1 MTDLRTI
8 TALPVSPLPAST
20 EMSPRQVM
28 EKPEL
33 LDLVPAGTRVYV
45 TDLGNAPE
53 DQIVSATRRL
63 TDAGRIPVPHMA
75 ARRYP
80 SLKAFERRI
89 TRLVEEGGARDVLA
103 IAGEAE
109 IGGPLTSSVA
119 LLETGL
125 FDKLGIRTIGVAGHP
140 EGAPDIAPD
149 VIRQFLARKHELAAQ
164 SDAAFHIVTQFGF
177 DPVRLNIWLDELA
190 SWGNRFPVHA
200 GIAGPA
206 KMTTLL
212 KYAAF
217 AGVENSLNFLKKRGG
232 SVVSMLA
239 GYDPETIVGP
249 LEARLQREPRTQLA
263 QVHVYP
269 FGGIAKTSDW
279 LSERGSWTWS
289 GTTSA
294 AEQPSQEIAQ

>member
-1 MTDLRTI
+1 MSDQIRTI
-8 TALPVSPLPAST
+8 PLPAST
-20 EMSPRQVM
+20 EMSPRQVI

-33 LDLVPAGTRVYV
+33 LQLLPAGTRVYV

-53 DQIVSATRRL
+53 DQIVAASRRL
-63 TDAGRIPVPHMA
+63 ADDGFIPVPHMA
-75 ARRYP
+75 ARRYQ
-80 SLKAFERRI
+80 SEADFHRRI

-109 IGGPLTSSVA
+109 VSGPLTSSVA

-149 VIRQFLARKHELAAQ
+149 VIRSFLMRKHELAAE

-177 DPVRLNIWLDELA
+177 DPVRLNKWMDELT
-190 SWGNRFPVHA
+190 SWGNLFPVHV

-232 SVVSMLA
+232 SVVSMLT
-239 GYDPETIVGP
+239 GYDPETMVGP
-249 LEARLQREPRTQLA
+249 LEARLMREPQTPLA
-263 QVHVYP
+263 QIHVYP
-269 FGGIAKTSDW
+269 FGGIGKTAEW
-279 LSERGSWTWS
+279 LTQRGNWS
-289 GTTSA
+289 FPGATMTT
-294 AEQPSQEIAQ
+294 QEIAQ